1 MTATRTEI
9 LKLYRASLRAARGF
23 ETYNFRKYFYRRTRD
38 RFHSTVGRLGEVSA
52 QEASQALEAARGELA
67 VMQRQ
72 ALVNRLFAHNRTVLE
87 ADPHYASGAR
97 RGSE

>member
-1 MTATRTEI
+1 MSATRTEI

-38 RFHSTVGRLGEVSA
+38 RFHDTLGRGSELSG
-52 QEASQALEAARGELA
+52 QEASQALDSARAELA

-87 ADPHYASGAR
+87 ADPQYAGGAR
-97 RGSE
+97 RAN